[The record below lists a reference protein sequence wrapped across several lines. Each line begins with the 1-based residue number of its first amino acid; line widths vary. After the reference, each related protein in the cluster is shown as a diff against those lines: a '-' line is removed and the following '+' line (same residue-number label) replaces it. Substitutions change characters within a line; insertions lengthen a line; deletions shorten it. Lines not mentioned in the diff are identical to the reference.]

1 MPPSYLNW
9 RLNCVFQSPFKGAIS
24 EAQNVLHPTQEPIGT
39 PCSTA
44 ARNTEPLAS
53 VYKRACFEESQLSSK
68 KQKHCPQKPS
78 HSHSDSQLKPSHS
91 HSQMRHLDSKEIC
104 EDFKEEDEGT
114 DENLENGAIGARY
127 NEAASPSCA
136 GTASSVP
143 RLRESESQ
151 SPILA
156 SLETGIYKFKTY
168 SKQKFLSPNTA
179 SVATALSLLSRIPY
193 H

>member
-1 MPPSYLNW
+1 MPPSYLNLH
-9 RLNCVFQSPFKGAIS
+9 LNCVLQSPFKGAIS
-24 EAQNVLHPTQEPIGT
+24 EAQNVRHPTQEPIGT

-44 ARNTEPLAS
+44 ARNTELLAS
-53 VYKRACFEESQLSSK
+53 VYKRACLEESQLSSK

-78 HSHSDSQLKPSHS
+78 HSLSDTQLKPF
-91 HSQMRHLDSKEIC
+91 HSQMRHFDSKE
-104 EDFKEEDEGT
+104 EREHLKEEDEGT
-114 DENLENGAIGARY
+114 DENLENGARGTRY
-127 NEAASPSCA
+127 NEAASPSCV

-143 RLRESESQ
+143 RPRESESQ

-168 SKQKFLSPNTA
+168 SKHKFLSPNTA